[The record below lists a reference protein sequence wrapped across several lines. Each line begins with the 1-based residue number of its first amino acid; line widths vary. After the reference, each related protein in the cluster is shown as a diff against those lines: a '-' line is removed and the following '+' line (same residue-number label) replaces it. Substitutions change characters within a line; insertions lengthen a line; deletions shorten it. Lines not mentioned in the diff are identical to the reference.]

1 MKKLRMWAVLA
12 FVSFLIGGS
21 VQLRKPISNVVL
33 KNVEALAS
41 VIESGEYV
49 RCYDSGKVDCL
60 NEKVGYKLFDSFGL
74 GDNHETE

>member
-41 VIESGEYV
+41 VIESWEYV
-49 RCYDSGKVDCL
+49 RCYDSMFL
-60 NEKVGYKLFDSFGL
+60 N
-74 GDNHETE
+74 

>member
-60 NEKVGYKLFDSFGL
+60 NEIDWGNDTQLITCPDHRKK
-74 GDNHETE
+74 